1 MNSERDYKKMSKE
14 KYVLITGIILAILVA
29 GALGGEVYLSLQLQ
43 KEKTLL
49 QETIEANAELT
60 RSTLNA
66 MQEEQQKNVDI
77 ITKALE
83 KVDKE
88 SKSRLSDLEEEV
100 KNVNIKSGDFSAILD
115 KVFPGVVNIATDQG
129 RGTGA
134 IISNDGFIVT
144 NYHVIKDA
152 RVIQVVDYN
161 KKIYAAQPIG
171 AHTGY
176 DIAVLKING
185 TFKDLN
191 FADSSKVKVGERVVA
206 VGNPAGLGF
215 SVTEGIISQVDRNIG
230 QKNPLMLQTDVPIN
244 PGNSGGPLININGN
258 IVGIN
263 RLKIAGYE
271 SLGFAIPSNV
281 VKPVVEEIM
290 QRDI

>member
-1 MNSERDYKKMSKE
+1 MENKSIK
-14 KYVLITGIILAILVA
+14 VLVIILGLLVVGAVA
-29 GALGGEVYLSLQLQ
+29 GEIYLGYTLKKENTELQESLQ
-43 KEKTLL
+43 KN
-49 QETIEANAELT
+49 IEANAELT
-60 RSTLNA
+60 RNLITSA
-66 MQEEQQKNVDI
+66 QEDFQKKIDI
-77 ITKALE
+77 VAAAVE
-83 KVDKE
+83 KIASE
-88 SKSRLSDLEEEV
+88 SKSRISDLEEEV

-161 KKIYAAQPIG
+161 KKIYAARPIG
-171 AHTGY
+171 AHTQY

-185 TFKDLN
+185 TFKELN
-191 FADSSKVKVGERVVA
+191 FADSDKIKVGEHVVA

-215 SVTEGIISQVDRNIG
+215 SVTEGIISQLERNIG
-230 QKNPLMLQTDVPIN
+230 PRDPLMIQTDVPIN

-258 IVGIN
+258 IIGIN
-263 RLKIAGYE
+263 RLKISGYE

-281 VKPVVEEIM
+281 VKPVVEEITL
-290 QRDI
+290 RDI

>member
-1 MNSERDYKKMSKE
+1 MEKKT
-14 KYVLITGIILAILVA
+14 IQAIGIILIMIVVGAIA
-29 GALGGEVYLSLQLQ
+29 GEIYLGYTLKKENAEVKESLQ
-43 KEKTLL
+43 KS
-49 QETIEANAELT
+49 IEANAELARNLIT
-60 RSTLNA
+60 ST
-66 MQEEQQKNVDI
+66 QEDFQ
-77 ITKALE
+77 E
-83 KVDKE
+83 KIDTVATAVKKIESE
-88 SKSRLSDLEEEV
+88 SKSRLSDIEEDI

-115 KVFPGVVNIATDQG
+115 KVFPGVVNIATDKS

-134 IISNDGFIVT
+134 VITNDGYVVT

-152 RVIQVVDYN
+152 RVVQVVDYN
-161 KKIYAAQPIG
+161 KKMYAAQIIG
-171 AHTGY
+171 AHTQY

-191 FADSSKVKVGERVVA
+191 FADSNKVKIGERVIA

-230 QKNPLMLQTDVPIN
+230 PGNPLMMQTDVPIN

-258 IVGIN
+258 IIGIN
-263 RLKIAGYE
+263 RLKISGYE

-281 VKPVVEEIM
+281 VKPVVEEII

>member
-1 MNSERDYKKMSKE
+1 MTEQKIRRIIA
-14 KYVLITGIILAILVA
+14 VLIILTIVSIA
-29 GALGGEVYLSLQLQ
+29 GLGYIGYSLKKTTEQLTNTV
-43 KEKTLL
+43 EKL
-49 QETIEANAELT
+49 QAETEAKIEMTRNMVNA
-60 RSTLNA
+60 A
-66 MQEEQQKNVDI
+66 QEEYLKKTEAV
-77 ITKALE
+77 TKALE
-83 KVDKE
+83 RLDKE
-88 SKSRLSDLEEEV
+88 SKSRLSDLEEDL

-115 KVFPGVVNIATDQG
+115 KVFPGVVNIATDKG

-134 IISNDGFIVT
+134 IITNDGYIVT
-144 NYHVIKDA
+144 NYHVVKDA
-152 RVIQVVDYN
+152 RVVQVVDYN

-171 AHTGY
+171 AHVGY

-191 FADSSKVKVGERVVA
+191 FADSSKLKVGEHVIA
-206 VGNPAGLGF
+206 VGNPAGL
-215 SVTEGIISQVDRNIG
+215 SLTVTEGIISQLDRIIG
-230 QKNPLMLQTDVPIN
+230 PKDPPMIQIDVPIN

-281 VKPVVEEIM
+281 VKPVVEEII

>member
-1 MNSERDYKKMSKE
+1 MEKKT
-14 KYVLITGIILAILVA
+14 IQAIGIILIMIVVGAIA
-29 GALGGEVYLSLQLQ
+29 GEIYLGYTLKKENAEVKESLQ
-43 KEKTLL
+43 KS
-49 QETIEANAELT
+49 IEANAELARNLIT
-60 RSTLNA
+60 ST
-66 MQEEQQKNVDI
+66 QEDFQ
-77 ITKALE
+77 E
-83 KVDKE
+83 KIDTVATAVKKIESE
-88 SKSRLSDLEEEV
+88 SKSRLSDIEEDI

-115 KVFPGVVNIATDQG
+115 KVFPGVVNIATDKS

-134 IISNDGFIVT
+134 VITNDGYVVT

-152 RVIQVVDYN
+152 RVVQVVDYN
-161 KKIYAAQPIG
+161 KKMYAAQIIG
-171 AHTGY
+171 AHTQY

-191 FADSSKVKVGERVVA
+191 FADSNKVKIGERVIA

-215 SVTEGIISQVDRNIG
+215 SVTEGIISQLERNIG
-230 QKNPLMLQTDVPIN
+230 PGNPLMMQTDVPIN

-258 IVGIN
+258 IIGIN
-263 RLKIAGYE
+263 RLKISGYE

-281 VKPVVEEIM
+281 VKPVVEEII

>member
-1 MNSERDYKKMSKE
+1 MEKKT
-14 KYVLITGIILAILVA
+14 IQAIGIILIMIVVGAIA
-29 GALGGEVYLSLQLQ
+29 GEIYLGYTLKKENIELKESLQ
-43 KEKTLL
+43 KN
-49 QETIEANAELT
+49 IEANAELT
-60 RSTLNA
+60 RNLIAST
-66 MQEEQQKNVDI
+66 QEDFQ
-77 ITKALE
+77 E
-83 KVDKE
+83 KIDTVAAAVKKIESE
-88 SKSRLSDLEEEV
+88 SKSRLSDIEEDI

-115 KVFPGVVNIATDQG
+115 KVFPGVVNIATDKS

-134 IISNDGFIVT
+134 VITNDGYVVT

-152 RVIQVVDYN
+152 RVVQVVDYN
-161 KKIYAAQPIG
+161 KKMYAAQIIG
-171 AHTGY
+171 AHTQY

-191 FADSSKVKVGERVVA
+191 FADSNKVKIGERVIA

-230 QKNPLMLQTDVPIN
+230 PGNPLMMQTDVPIN

-258 IVGIN
+258 IIGIN
-263 RLKIAGYE
+263 RLKISGYE

-281 VKPVVEEIM
+281 VKPVVEEII